1 MEWKV
6 LDAKWEA
13 TMLLRTKGQTGR
25 QDWPGQDEE
34 SSKEGETVLT
44 KLN

>member
-6 LDAKWEA
+6 LDADREA
-13 TMLLRTKGQTGR
+13 TMLLSTEGQAGK
-25 QDWPGQDEE
+25 QHWPGQDEE

-44 KLN
+44 ELN

>member
-6 LDAKWEA
+6 LDAEREA
-13 TMLLRTKGQTGR
+13 TTLLRTDGQTGR

-34 SSKEGETVLT
+34 SSKEGEIVLT
-44 KLN
+44 ELN

>member
-6 LDAKWEA
+6 LDAQREA
-13 TMLLRTKGQTGR
+13 TMLLRTDRQTGR

-44 KLN
+44 ELN